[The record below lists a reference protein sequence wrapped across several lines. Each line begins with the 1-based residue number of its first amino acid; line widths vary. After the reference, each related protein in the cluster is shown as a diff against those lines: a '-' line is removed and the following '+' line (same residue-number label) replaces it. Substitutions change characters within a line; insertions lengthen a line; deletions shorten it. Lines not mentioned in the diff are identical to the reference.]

1 MQENSGARGQ
11 ETGQTTVQ
19 KTGQETGQEAGQ
31 EVQKPG
37 FTIRLAGPADHPG
50 LAALYRRASL
60 ANEGDREFLLS
71 EPDLLQLDSAAI
83 ECGCCWLVESEDAG
97 GILGFVSLEPG
108 PVDSQTVMLD
118 GLFVEPDLWRH
129 GLGRALL
136 AHACERA
143 RASGALSM
151 EVLANTHALAFYR
164 REGFEP
170 MGEEPQR
177 FGVAHRMRRQLA

>member
-1 MQENSGARGQ
+1 MQENGGAHGQ
-11 ETGQTTVQ
+11 ETVQ
-19 KTGQETGQEAGQ
+19 EGQEGRR
-31 EVQKPG
+31 PG

-60 ANEGDREFLLS
+60 ANERDREFLLS
-71 EPDLLQLDSAAI
+71 DPDLLQLDSLAIDCACMWLAEAA
-83 ECGCCWLVESEDAG
+83 ETG
-97 GILGFVSLEPG
+97 GRILGFVSLEPG
-108 PVDSQTVMLD
+108 PVDTQTVMLD

-164 REGFEP
+164 REGFESL
-170 MGEEPQR
+170 GEEPQR